1 MEELKL
7 VDDIQKYVDKQF
19 GVVDKSRM
27 LSRLVDHQELDP
39 WMTFELMEAAL
50 RNLVGE
56 LNGVELKENMCRD
69 NATSTTAAPEHLNLV
84 GTEAD
89 KYYNFQ
95 SIRVNTHKGK
105 ASIRHQNRAD
115 GMFNLALGQDN
126 EMVIFYEG
134 DAHEKDAGKTA
145 EKGCRNAHKMYQ
157 YMVQSQSK
165 NKRSS
170 GCAIFAAMNDSP
182 TDEVTQFTEDMF
194 KAHMFA
200 GMLIIQHNMYQRR
213 TAKTILEDRM
223 ELDTKKK
230 HDFVMG
236 INIKSRAG
244 NDAFRKDEYD
254 RRVNLV
260 RTSLNRNPQIDVE
273 LQDFGY
279 DRQNELQTWDYTLG
293 CLNITCFAVPRAPH
307 DILNRPLII
316 RNNLQEPPFIYPM
329 HLSPVTK
336 WSGDVGVSTKQPGN
350 WLLDVFEHG
359 FSGNDLDLNFRS
371 HMMKITKVLTG
382 PTDRAVDNTCVLK
395 DTTGFFY
402 LALPLAYF
410 TIEQFECLVNARLD
424 YKWSPT
430 RHNVRKMVQELM
442 LKIKGLPTVR
452 VKVQMFKTDQKS
464 LLQTICKS
472 THEHVEDITE
482 EFKGFLKD
490 CCKWDDCY
498 GYAYPAI
505 FFRTLGIF
513 SLQNAIDFAC
523 EVKNNQSATYTSLLS
538 TYPIGTQIVIK
549 QCMKKLSTNEAY
561 GYLRREKI
569 VVKTSTVKEQG
580 PSDASDE
587 DEPVDP
593 TKAVQQQITRA
604 MTHRTTS
611 WNVTNSTDSIYEE
624 WSGIQKRQAEK
635 GKRTLQDQLIK
646 QYKKSLKSWRVQKQ
660 AFAGSE
666 AQEAQRDDNN
676 ILRNAWGEQYADGR
690 DPNAKIEAPGV
701 NFDSYKYDT
710 QFRVDISADH
720 DDAEDFIFFKP
731 EWPTEMT
738 LEILRNQYTYLSQ
751 GVKIYAIFDDKNIL
765 CFEYQESVVERVAN
779 DSVPSNWLEHQP
791 PVRGAGSRRVTFAG
805 DVSLHTPSFS
815 DTNDIYL

>member
-1 MEELKL
+1 MEDLKR
-7 VDDIQKYVDKQF
+7 VDDIQICVDRQF
-19 GVVDKSRM
+19 GVEDKSRM
-27 LSRLVDHQELDP
+27 LSRLVDNQGLDP

-50 RNLVGE
+50 RNLVGH

-95 SIRVNTHKGK
+95 SIRVDNHTGK
-105 ASIRHQNRAD
+105 AQIRHFNRPD

-134 DAHEKDAGKTA
+134 DAHEKDANKS
-145 EKGCRNAHKMYQ
+145 EVKGCKNAHKMYQ
-157 YMVQSQSK
+157 YMVQAQSK

-194 KAHMFA
+194 KAHMFV
-200 GMLIIQHNMYQRR
+200 GMLIIQHNMYQRK
-213 TAKTILEDRM
+213 TAKTILEDIM

-230 HDFVMG
+230 YDFVMG
-236 INIKSRAG
+236 INIKSKAA
-244 NDAFRKDEYD
+244 NDAFKKDNFD
-254 RRVNLV
+254 KRVNDM
-260 RTSLNRNPQIDVE
+260 RTLLNTHTVIDVE
-273 LQDFGY
+273 LQNFGY

-293 CLNITCFAVPRAPH
+293 CLNITCFAVPRAPL
-307 DILNRPLII
+307 DILNRPQFT
-316 RNNLQEPPFIYPM
+316 RGNLQEPPFIYPL
-329 HLSPVTK
+329 HLSHVTS
-336 WSGDVGVSTKQPGN
+336 WSGDKGVAKTQVGH
-350 WLLDVFEHG
+350 WLLDVWEHNH
-359 FSGNDLDLNFRS
+359 SNRILDLHFCL
-371 HMMKITKVLTG
+371 HMMKITRVLTAANA
-382 PTDRAVDNTCVLK
+382 RAVDNTCVLK

-410 TIEQFECLVNARLD
+410 TIEQFDCLVNARLD

-430 RHNVRKMVQELM
+430 RHNVRKMVEALM
-442 LKIKGLPTVR
+442 LKIKGLPTAR

-472 THEHVEDITE
+472 TDEHVEDITE
-482 EFKGFLKD
+482 EFKCFLKD

-580 PSDASDE
+580 PSDE
-587 DEPVDP
+587 DEPIDP
-593 TKAVQQQITRA
+593 IEAIQQTIARVV
-604 MTHRTTS
+604 THRTTS
-611 WNVTNSTDSIYEE
+611 WHVTNSTESTYQE
-624 WSGIQKRQAEK
+624 WFDIQQKQAQK

-646 QYKKSLKSWRVQKQ
+646 QYKKSLTQWRVQNQ

-666 AQEAQRDDNN
+666 AQEAERDDNN
-676 ILRNAWGEQYADGR
+676 ILRQAWGEQYANGR
-690 DPNAKIEAPGV
+690 NTNATIEAPGV

-710 QFRVDISADH
+710 QFRVDISADY
-720 DDAEDFIFFKP
+720 DDAEVFIFFKP
-731 EWPTEMT
+731 IWPTEMT
-738 LEILRNQYTYLSQ
+738 LEILRNQFIYL
-751 GVKIYAIFDDKNIL
+751 GRGKKIYAIFDDKTIL
-765 CFEYQESVVERVAN
+765 CFEYHESVLEKVLARVDPTRWP
-779 DSVPSNWLEHQP
+779 DSQP
-791 PVRGAGSRRVTFAG
+791 PERNGRKVTFAG
-805 DVSLHTPSFS
+805 STTKVASLNTPPLP

>member
-7 VDDIQKYVDKQF
+7 VDDVQKHVDKQF
-19 GVVDKSRM
+19 SVVDRSRM
-27 LSRLVDHQELDP
+27 LSRLVDNQGLDP

-50 RNLVGE
+50 RNLAGD
-56 LNGVELKENMCRD
+56 LQGVTLKDNMCRD

-95 SIRVNTHKGK
+95 SIRVDNHTGK
-105 ASIRHQNRAD
+105 AQIRHFNRPD

-145 EKGCRNAHKMYQ
+145 EKGCKNAHKMYQ
-157 YMVQSQSK
+157 YMVQAQSK

-194 KAHMFA
+194 KAHMFV
-200 GMLIIQHNMYQRR
+200 GMLIIQHNMYQRK
-213 TAKTILEDRM
+213 TAKTILEDVM

-230 HDFVMG
+230 YDFVMG
-236 INIKSRAG
+236 INIKSKAG
-244 NDAFRKDEYD
+244 NEAFKKDNFD
-254 RRVNLV
+254 KRVNDMRRL
-260 RTSLNRNPQIDVE
+260 LNINIDYEVE

-279 DRQNELQTWDYTLG
+279 AQQNELQTWDYTLG
-293 CLNITCFAVPRAPH
+293 CLNITCFAVPRAPF
-307 DILNRPLII
+307 DILSRPQMI
-316 RNNLQEPPFIYPM
+316 RGNLQEPPFIYPM
-329 HLSPVTK
+329 HLSHVTK
-336 WSGDVGVSTKQPGN
+336 WSGDKGMTTKSPGH
-350 WLLDVFEHG
+350 WLLDVYENGHQ
-359 FSGNDLDLNFRS
+359 NRNLDLHFRL
-371 HMMKITKVLTG
+371 HMMKITRVLTG
-382 PTDRAVDNTCVLK
+382 PTQRAVDNTCVLK

-402 LALPLAYF
+402 LALPLAYL
-410 TIEQFECLVNARLD
+410 TVEQFECLVNARLD

-430 RHNVRKMVQELM
+430 KYNVRKMVQELM
-442 LKIKGLPTVR
+442 LKIKGLPTAR

-472 THEHVEDITE
+472 TDEHVEDITE
-482 EFKGFLKD
+482 EFKCFLKD
-490 CCKWDDCY
+490 CCKWDDCF

-580 PSDASDE
+580 PSDE
-587 DEPVDP
+587 DEPMDP
-593 TKAVQQQITRA
+593 IEAIQQTITRVV
-604 MTHRTTS
+604 THRTTS
-611 WNVTNSTDSIYEE
+611 WKVTNSTATTYAE
-624 WSGIQKRQAEK
+624 WSVLQKRQAER
-635 GKRTLQDQLIK
+635 GKRNLQDQLIK
-646 QYKKSLKSWRVQKQ
+646 QYKKSLKSWRVQKE

-666 AQEAQRDDNN
+666 TQEVERDDKN
-676 ILRNAWGEQYADGR
+676 ILRNAWEEQYVDSR
-690 DPNAKIEAPGV
+690 VQNATIEAPGV

-710 QFRVDISADH
+710 QFHVDISADD
-720 DDAEDFIFFKP
+720 DDAEVFIFFKP
-731 EWPTEMT
+731 VWPTEMT
-738 LEILRNQYTYLSQ
+738 LEILRNQYTFLKSKD
-751 GVKIYAIFDDKNIL
+751 KIYAIFDDQTIL
-765 CFEYQESVVERVAN
+765 CFEYQDSFVENVSRLSNPESWD
-779 DSVPSNWLEHQP
+779 DSQP
-791 PVRGAGSRRVTFAG
+791 PPRGANSPQRRRVTWSHSVQAPP
-805 DVSLHTPSFS
+805 LP
-815 DTNDIYL
+815 DTNDVYL